1 MQQAMTNPHQKTTVF
16 SHRYPRWLHPRLKW
30 GMSFHGR
37 PPQTVA
43 GSTAVPPAPPVV
55 QFSPRHNEHLRER
68 YLQQAAAE
76 LTFAPDVVAQRG
88 LASVPY
94 LECRFEHLYQAHPF
108 HVAPPPR
115 ATTRPS
121 RSPGLGTPEHPAVEG
136 TSARRTV
143 PALRT
148 QRVARYY
155 NRLQR
160 KARPEVVP
168 PPRPP
173 DNSPSLGSTLRR
185 QDFED
190 PSLEQQESWMAPPD
204 GSTKFWEALVLEKL
218 NKRTARWILSKHP
231 QKGGVPPSKW
241 QGFLRHQ
248 YDWSHIRDELTSE
261 SQLRLLEQLEK
272 EEMAEF
278 ETPPS
283 SPPVVEEK
291 EPEMTLFMYYRL
303 PKYLSEEQKDEIFE
317 NKTTDEINQRRGTLH
332 FSDQSYYLPVTRR
345 AGKFSFATD
354 NAFEQ
359 EIYLDKVKIIHP
371 IGAKR
376 SQILLENHNLYNK
389 QLCEIFPR
397 PPERWTSESV
407 PEAPCKPVKGAR
419 RWTGLPIRV
428 KELLESGEADALI
441 KPKCLQ
447 NMCQLLKEHLSW
459 KREIM
464 RKVLQQWITDW
475 ALIIEWRH
483 ETIKSLLRRLAD
495 LHSSVRVQA
504 IITCAV
510 AALERPRNDTCQ
522 QHPARKETKASCLQ
536 DLPEVL
542 YPALEATLSDK
553 NVNVQIA
560 AALCQCAIR
569 SHNPLAQDIMQT
581 AVLKGN
587 SVNSWAAAQC
597 LALEGVATYPVI
609 KRILYQLFNKKDKNT
624 EQHSCLL
631 LRYLNKQTTLINTM
645 LAVELNSGDWRDR
658 VVACRVL
665 AQINRDVS
673 LDIKHKFIQ
682 LMWSD
687 WNKEVRQT
695 AAHALGQM
703 NLGKEVHDAIRV
715 KLSQGTPQDR
725 VKALNLIGRLKLM
738 TAKLLPHFLNCFSDE
753 YVAVR
758 QAACVAAGALQI
770 HDQMVRTCLLNLIER
785 DPYWKVKALAIQA
798 MVKIGQ
804 VSPQLT
810 DLLLWAMHYES
821 PPGVRLEACR
831 SILALQI
838 QGNEVRDTFLH
849 VLLLEEHDAVV
860 KEIHK
865 AMKMFKLENDENQEM
880 IQNIKNR
887 IQALSQKDLL
897 TQNIVKIEAAIKKV
911 KEEAK
916 RVYFPPKADQEPQK
930 FQTFLQNTFQGE
942 VLFPRR
948 STETTCNIEAVIKS
962 MKPREPNPWLQSQ
975 FLNPNARG
983 RNCSTLVK
991 NLHTGREKRLE
1002 AEPLLFDNQI
1012 LQNKKTS
1019 KTYPSNV
1026 TSFLQKKIVDK

>member
-1 MQQAMTNPHQKTTVF
+1 MTNPPQKTTFF
-16 SHRYPRWLHPRLKW
+16 SRRYPRWLQPRLKW
-30 GMSFHGR
+30 GMSFFHVR
-37 PPQTVA
+37 PQTVA
-43 GSTAVPPAPPVV
+43 RGTAVPPAPPVF
-55 QFSPRHNEHLRER
+55 QFSPQHKDHLREQ
-68 YLQQAAAE
+68 YLQRAAAE

-88 LASVPY
+88 VASIPY
-94 LECRFEHLYQAHPF
+94 QQCHFGHLYHAHPF
-108 HVAPPPR
+108 HVGPPLR
-115 ATTRPS
+115 ATTGPCRCPS
-121 RSPGLGTPEHPAVEG
+121 LGMSEHPVVEG
-136 TSARRTV
+136 ASGRRIV
-143 PALRT
+143 PAVRSR
-148 QRVARYY
+148 RVARYK
-155 NRLQR
+155 RLQR
-160 KARPEVVP
+160 KTRPEVVLA
-168 PPRPP
+168 PRPP
-173 DNSPSLGSTLRR
+173 DPSPSLGATLRR

-190 PSLEQQESWMAPPD
+190 PSLEQQESWMAPSE
-204 GSTKFWEALVLEKL
+204 GSTKFWENLVLEKL
-218 NKRTARWILSKHP
+218 NKRTARWILSKRP
-231 QKGGVPPSKW
+231 QKAGVPTSKW
-241 QGFLRHQ
+241 QSFLRHQ

-261 SQLRLLEQLEK
+261 SQLKLLEQLEK

-278 ETPPS
+278 ETPPP
-283 SPPVVEEK
+283 SPIVVEEK
-291 EPEMTLFMYYRL
+291 EPDMTLSMYYRL
-303 PKYLSEEQKDEIFE
+303 PKILPQEQRDEIFE
-317 NKTTDEINQRRGTLH
+317 NKTTDEINQQRGTLH
-332 FSDQSYYLPVTRR
+332 FSDQSYYLPVTPG

-376 SQILLENHNLYNK
+376 SQILLENRSLYNK
-389 QLCEIFPR
+389 QLCEIFPQS
-397 PPERWTSESV
+397 PCRWTFEQV

-428 KELLESGEADALI
+428 KELLKSGEADALT
-441 KPKCLQ
+441 KPKLQ
-447 NMCQLLKEHLSW
+447 DLCQLLKEHMSW
-459 KREIM
+459 KRETM
-464 RKVLQQWITDW
+464 RKILQEWITDW

-483 ETIKSLLRRLAD
+483 EKIKSLQRRLAD
-495 LHSSVRVQA
+495 LHSSVRVHA
-504 IITCAV
+504 IITCAM
-510 AALERPRNDTCQ
+510 AALERPRDNICQ
-522 QHPARKETKASCLQ
+522 EHSARKETKALPRQ

-542 YPALEATLSDK
+542 YPALEATLSDT
-553 NVNVQIA
+553 NVNVQLA

-609 KRILYQLFNKKDKNT
+609 KRILYQLFNKKDKNI

-631 LRYLNKQTTLINTM
+631 LRYLNKKTTLINTL
-645 LAVELNSGDWRDR
+645 LAIELNSGNWKDR

-665 AQINRDVS
+665 AQINKDVS
-673 LDIKHKFIQ
+673 LDIKHKLIH

-703 NLGKEVHDAIRV
+703 KLGKEVHDAIRV

-725 VKALNLIGRLKLM
+725 VKALTLIGRLKLM

-758 QAACVAAGALQI
+758 QAACLAAGALQI

-785 DPYWKVKALAIQA
+785 DPYWKIKAFAIQA

-831 SILALQI
+831 SIIALKI

-849 VLLLEEHDAVV
+849 VLLLEEHDAIV

-865 AMKMFKLENDENQEM
+865 AMKVLKLENDENQEM

-897 TQNIVKIEAAIKKV
+897 TEKIVKIEAAIKRV
-911 KEEAK
+911 KGEAT
-916 RVYFPPKADQEPQK
+916 RVYFPPSAGQEPQK
-930 FQTFLQNTFQGE
+930 FQTFLQNTLQGE
-942 VLFPRR
+942 ALFPRR
-948 STETTCNIEAVIKS
+948 PTETSCKIEAVIKV
-962 MKPREPNPWLQSQ
+962 NV
-975 FLNPNARG
+975 
-983 RNCSTLVK
+983 STL
-991 NLHTGREKRLE
+991 
-1002 AEPLLFDNQI
+1002 
-1012 LQNKKTS
+1012 
-1019 KTYPSNV
+1019 
-1026 TSFLQKKIVDK
+1026 IVIK